1 MILSSE
7 SLSCAKLACAAGPA
21 VKTQNR
27 EDRITEQSVTSVSAL
42 DAITPL
48 HLYK

>member
-7 SLSCAKLACAAGPA
+7 SLSCIKLACAAGPA

-48 HLYK
+48 RLYK